1 MDRELSVTIKMKNN
15 LQNKIYEV
23 VRGGCE
29 KREPERSEGALQ
41 EKFMR
46 STRSEATRGRSN
58 YVGRNLLTKSKT
70 PTISH
75 RDKVGAAAF
84 LMFSSIPLHT

>member
-1 MDRELSVTIKMKNN
+1 MDRELSVTIKRKIS
-15 LQNKIYEV
+15 QNKIYEV

-29 KREPERSEGALQ
+29 KREPERSEGAPQ

>member
-1 MDRELSVTIKMKNN
+1 MDRELSVTIKREIS
-15 LQNKIYEV
+15 QNKIYEV

-29 KREPERSEGALQ
+29 KREPERSEGAPQ

-58 YVGRNLLTKSKT
+58 YVGGGNLLTKSKT

-84 LMFSSIPLHT
+84 LMFS